1 MEITA
6 KNLDEVLDDAAHMI
20 LVRPASDGTPMTY
33 RLQHTETVGY
43 APAVTY
49 STAEEV
55 MSHVT
60 DMLDNSVALIRK
72 YPNRQTQRY
81 TVRYGEVL

>member
-1 MEITA
+1 MQITA
-6 KNLDEVLDDAAHMI
+6 KNLDTVLDNSAHII
-20 LVRPASDGTPMTY
+20 LVRPSPDGTPMTY

-60 DMLDNSVALIRK
+60 DMMDNVVALIHKHPHRPTQK
-72 YPNRQTQRY
+72 YV
-81 TVRYGEVL
+81 VRYGEVL

>member
-6 KNLDEVLDDAAHMI
+6 KNLDEVLEDSAHMI
-20 LVRPASDGTPMTY
+20 LVRPTSDGTPMTY
-33 RLQHTETVGY
+33 RLQPTETVGY

-60 DMLDNSVALIRK
+60 DMPDNSVALIRK

>member
-6 KNLDEVLDDAAHMI
+6 KNLDEVLEDSANII
-20 LVRPASDGTPMTY
+20 LVRPTSDGTPGTY

-43 APAVTY
+43 APAITY
-49 STAEEV
+49 STADDV

-81 TVRYGEVL
+81 VVRYGEVL